1 LAVEGPEPFL
11 PLSKGQVKAISN
23 ELTRQTWTKKW
34 TAHSGC
40 LQTKNF
46 PFLNWGKKNV
56 GQNDI
61 KLCILSLFLALQA
74 EQSGNTLKNRS
85 KKPFGPILG
94 TFKYLQHYKNV
105 ITSPPL
111 RGFTSVSLF
120 VH

>member
-1 LAVEGPEPFL
+1 MDQEMDGTFRMPPNQKFPILELGKEKCWSKLYKIVYFEP
-11 PLSKGQVKAISN
+11 
-23 ELTRQTWTKKW
+23 
-34 TAHSGC
+34 
-40 LQTKNF
+40 
-46 PFLNWGKKNV
+46 
-56 GQNDI
+56 
-61 KLCILSLFLALQA
+61 FLALQA